1 MPKIDTY
8 QVAEILKRTKVDPVV
23 ARIVVE
29 EMNRL
34 AEVAAAQESEPAV
47 KKQFVILVSDPEGQ
61 LTKPFSGWVLQVA
74 ESENVFSTTER
85 IFRAVDEFKTTKRG
99 RLFPTYTVGDAL
111 ENVPSKH
118 FREYGLWVKT
128 KTPVVVLRTDN
139 QLPRLEVTS

>member
-61 LTKPFSGWVLQVA
+61 LRNHDFAGWVLQIA
-74 ESENVFSTTER
+74 ESESLWSSQER

-111 ENVPSKH
+111 ENVPPKH
-118 FREYGLWVKT
+118 FRECGLWVKT

-139 QLPRLEVTS
+139 QLPRL

>member
-1 MPKIDTY
+1 MPKIDTN

-47 KKQFVILVSDPEGQ
+47 KKQFVILVSDPEGT
-61 LTKPFSGWVLQVA
+61 LPTLLELAGWVLQVP
-74 ESENVFSTTER
+74 ESESVHSTQER
-85 IFRAVDEFKTTKRG
+85 IYGAARAFHKTKKGALLPVR
-99 RLFPTYTVGDAL
+99 TVGEAL

-118 FREYGLWVKT
+118 FKECGLWVKT
-128 KTPVVVLRTDN
+128 KTPVLVLRTDN
-139 QLPRLEVTS
+139 ELPRGR